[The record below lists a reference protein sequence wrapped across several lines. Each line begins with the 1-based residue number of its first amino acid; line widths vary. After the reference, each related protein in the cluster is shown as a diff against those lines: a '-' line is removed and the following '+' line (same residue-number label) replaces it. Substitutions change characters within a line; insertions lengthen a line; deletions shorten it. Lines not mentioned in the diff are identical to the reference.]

1 VQISAS
7 AFTTNP
13 YNSILQTTDD
23 GNDNPLAGQE
33 AFTGS
38 DGGSNNGSWG
48 QSTINLSSL
57 GVTPDSTVQLRW
69 QLGTDG
75 CNGTDIGW
83 YVDEISIYN
92 CSAALSVNEFDQMLD
107 GVQIY
112 PNPTNG
118 LITVQKTNEINLV
131 SAKLYDI
138 NGRLLKDIDLSEM
151 NLKKQIDI
159 SKLASG
165 IYIISVKSDNS
176 SGVMRL
182 IKQ

>member
-1 VQISAS
+1 MLV
-7 AFTTNP
+7 
-13 YNSILQTTDD
+13 
-23 GNDNPLAGQE
+23 
-33 AFTGS
+33 
-38 DGGSNNGSWG
+38 
-48 QSTINLSSL
+48 
-57 GVTPDSTVQLRW
+57 GV
-69 QLGTDG
+69 
-75 CNGTDIGW
+75 
-83 YVDEISIYN
+83 E
-92 CSAALSVNEFDQMLD
+92 
-107 GVQIY
+107 IY

-131 SAKLYDI
+131 SAKIYDI

-151 NLKKQIDI
+151 NLEKQIDI